1 MYFLIYITLRDSNS
15 CFRFSYSPPDG
26 DAMTG
31 DASYP
36 YLTSEDM
43 RILPDDSLPVLE
55 KPTGQ
60 IPVSVKSSPS

>member
-1 MYFLIYITLRDSNS
+1 MNKEFNGFISVIRPT
-15 CFRFSYSPPDG
+15 DG

-60 IPVSVKSSPS
+60 IPVSRTHMK